1 VDNLAPSPQVVQGFS
16 TGFPQ
21 ANSVTLASM
30 NRGHLVRSWLLGIGV
45 WLSWIGAACA
55 APSIL
60 FSLQERSLL
69 DERGNIVL
77 SPVLD
82 FVAQVRGEQFRNPPI
97 PSETEYNIFSQNF
110 FKNHTYSIW
119 KLGQPLGN
127 LTALP
132 PEKIPSL
139 YGSLEAPIK
148 TDQSLLPLSD
158 LDLVLV
164 CDQPLKEI
172 AHKPITAEVL
182 RIVDD
187 LAKAAFEKAGLTAK
201 VSVTVPRLWAGT
213 AVVPGKPDAVVAL
226 YRKVFIVK
234 QKGATVRQIAN
245 LLLVAE
251 SITDKGQPT
260 WQPRLNLISLGSPQN
275 ATQYGPLA
283 IADINGDGNEEI
295 VVRETHFERWTYSIY
310 GSSQGQ
316 WQSRYTG
323 REGNYG
329 KDLPSPSDGGE
340 EESSKP

>member
-1 VDNLAPSPQVVQGFS
+1 MD
-16 TGFPQ
+16 
-21 ANSVTLASM
+21 
-30 NRGHLVRSWLLGIGV
+30 RGWLVRSWLLGIGL

-55 APSIL
+55 APSIV
-60 FSLQERSLL
+60 FTLQERSLL

-82 FVAQVRGEQFRNPPI
+82 FVAQVRGDQFRNPPI
-97 PSETEYNIFSQNF
+97 PSETEYNIFAQNF
-110 FKNHTYSIW
+110 FKNSPYTIW

-127 LTALP
+127 LTALL

-164 CDQPLKEI
+164 SDQPLKEI
-172 AHKPITAEVL
+172 AHKPITAEML
-182 RIVDD
+182 GAIND

-201 VSVTVPRLWAGT
+201 VSASIPRLWVGT
-213 AVVPGKPDAVVAL
+213 AVVPGKPDTVVAL
-226 YRKVFIVK
+226 YRKVFTIK

-245 LLLVAE
+245 LLLVIE
-251 SITDKGQPT
+251 SVTDKGKTT
-260 WQPRLNLISLGSPQN
+260 WQPKLNLISLGSPQN

-283 IADINGDGNEEI
+283 IADVNGDGNEEI

-323 REGNYG
+323 REGSYG
-329 KDLPSPSDGGE
+329 KDLPSDGGE
-340 EESSKP
+340 EESPKP

>member
-30 NRGHLVRSWLLGIGV
+30 NRRCPVRSWLLGIGL

-60 FSLQERSLL
+60 FTLQERSLL

-97 PSETEYNIFSQNF
+97 PSETEYNIFAQNY
-110 FKNHTYSIW
+110 FKNRPYSIW

-127 LTALP
+127 LAALV

-148 TDQSLLPLSD
+148 TDQNLLPLSD

-164 CDQPLKEI
+164 SDQPLKEI
-172 AHKPITAEVL
+172 AHKPIAAEVL
-182 RIVDD
+182 GTVDD
-187 LAKAAFEKAGLTAK
+187 LAKAAFEKSGLTAK
-201 VSVTVPRLWAGT
+201 VSAGIPRVWVGT
-213 AVVPGKPDAVVAL
+213 AVVPGKLDVVVAL
-226 YRKVFIVK
+226 YRKVFVVK

-251 SITDKGQPT
+251 SITDKGQTT
-260 WQPRLNLISLGSPQN
+260 WQPRLNVISLGSPQSV
-275 ATQYGPLA
+275 TQYGPLA
-283 IADINGDGNEEI
+283 IADINGDGSEEI

-310 GSSQGQ
+310 GSNQGQ

-329 KDLPSPSDGGE
+329 KDLPSDGDE
-340 EESSKP
+340 EESPKP

>member
-1 VDNLAPSPQVVQGFS
+1 
-16 TGFPQ
+16 
-21 ANSVTLASM
+21 M
-30 NRGHLVRSWLLGIGV
+30 RSWLLGIGL

-60 FSLQERSLL
+60 FTLQERSLL

-97 PSETEYNIFSQNF
+97 PSETEYNIFAQNY
-110 FKNHTYSIW
+110 FKNRPYSIW

-127 LTALP
+127 LAALV

-148 TDQSLLPLSD
+148 TDQNLLPLSD

-164 CDQPLKEI
+164 SDQPLKEI
-172 AHKPITAEVL
+172 AHKPIAAEVL
-182 RIVDD
+182 GTVDD
-187 LAKAAFEKAGLTAK
+187 LAKAAFEKSGLTAK
-201 VSVTVPRLWAGT
+201 VSAGIPRVWVGT
-213 AVVPGKPDAVVAL
+213 AVVPGKLDVVVAL
-226 YRKVFIVK
+226 YRKVFVVK

-251 SITDKGQPT
+251 SITDKGQTT
-260 WQPRLNLISLGSPQN
+260 WQPRLNVISLGSPQSV
-275 ATQYGPLA
+275 TQYGPLA
-283 IADINGDGNEEI
+283 IADINGDGSEEI

-310 GSSQGQ
+310 GSNQGQ

-329 KDLPSPSDGGE
+329 KDLPSDGDE
-340 EESSKP
+340 EESPKP